1 MQDEQFIECVAERDI
16 DLLLLEELHVSVA
29 FRSWLLG
36 QTFGQ
41 DVCCARFL
49 GAWHSVS
56 HPTLGESDLLLL
68 FADTRGNSTA
78 LLIENKID
86 APPQLEQAARYRLRG
101 QAGLNHGSWT
111 KFRTCIIAPQAYLGG
126 IGDVGAYEVRL
137 SYELIRDW
145 FQQAGA
151 KDERS
156 TYKARIVQEAIEQNR
171 RGYRPT
177 PHAAVTQFWSD
188 YWHLACA
195 EFPQLQLKQ
204 PDQTPAESDWPQFRN
219 SELGPGRRIV
229 HKLADGVVDL
239 EIGSAGAIVEQIAAR
254 NAEVVKGELEVVRT
268 GKSASVRLRV
278 PKVDRFGD
286 LSSQLSAVR
295 AGLSAASRLLA
306 LSSRIEAG

>member
-1 MQDEQFIECVAERDI
+1 MQDVQFIECVAERDI
-16 DLLLLEELHVSVA
+16 DLLLLEELHVSAA
-29 FRSWLLG
+29 FRSWLVG
-36 QTFGQ
+36 QAFGQ
-41 DVCCARFL
+41 DACCTRFL

-68 FADTRGNSTA
+68 FADTQGNKTA
-78 LLIENKID
+78 LLVENKID

-101 QAGLNHGSWT
+101 KVGLEHGSWT
-111 KFRTCIIAPQAYLGG
+111 KFRTCMIAPQAYLGG
-126 IGDVGAYEVRL
+126 TGDAVAYDIRL

-145 FQQAGA
+145 FQQDAA
-151 KDERS
+151 NDERS
-156 TYKARIVQEAIEQNR
+156 AYKARIVQEAIEQNR

-195 EFPQLQLKQ
+195 EFPQLQMKQ
-204 PDQTPAESDWPQFRN
+204 PGKIPAESDWPQFRN
-219 SELGPGRRIV
+219 PELGPGRRIV
-229 HKLADGVVDL
+229 HKLADGLVDL
-239 EIGSAGAIVEQIAAR
+239 EIGSAGGIVEQIAAR
-254 NAEVVKGELEVVRT
+254 NGEVLKGELEVVRT

-286 LSSQLSAVR
+286 LSSQLAAVR